1 MKTCSKC
8 GETKEESEY
17 RLTRSGSSLQA
28 KCRECFLKENRE
40 THARYAA
47 RNPEKIA
54 LMQKAYRQTPEHKA
68 MRKLYR
74 ATEKNKE
81 YQKEYVKTYSKKP
94 EVIAKNN
101 AKHKELR
108 DKAKAAGT
116 LKPSYNAGDYAKRKA
131 PIRNRIKEALEQEAQ
146 TRRNIE
152 ALTGEDE

>member
-8 GETKEESEY
+8 GKTKDESEY
-17 RLTRSGSSLQA
+17 RFTKSGKTLQA
-28 KCRECFLKENRE
+28 KCRECCLKENRE

-54 LMQKAYRQTPEHKA
+54 LMQKAYSQTPEHKA

-81 YQKEYVKTYSKKP
+81 YQKEYVKTYRKKP
-94 EVIAKNN
+94 EEIAKKN
-101 AKHKELR
+101 AKHKEWR
-108 DKAKAAGT
+108 AKTKAAGT
-116 LKPSYNAGDYAKRKA
+116 LKPSYNAGDYAKRRA
-131 PIRNRIKEALEQEAQ
+131 PMRNRIKEALEQEAQ

-152 ALTGEDE
+152 SLTGEDE